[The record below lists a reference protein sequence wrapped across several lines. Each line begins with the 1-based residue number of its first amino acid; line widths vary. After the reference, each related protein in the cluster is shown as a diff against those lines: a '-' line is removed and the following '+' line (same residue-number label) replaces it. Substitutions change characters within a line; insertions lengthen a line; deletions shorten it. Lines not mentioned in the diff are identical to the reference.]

1 VKPFIEELEK
11 KYPDLRVHELEIWYD
26 ETNRELFL
34 KFCEVY
40 CVDERAVPT
49 VFIGDKFLVGVG
61 SIKQNLENE
70 IIECLKNDCPCPK
83 EKVENVTMIPK
94 VELTVPIVVSAALV
108 DSINPCAFAVL
119 IFLLTYLL
127 ALNVGKRILKI
138 GVAYISMV
146 YITYFFAGL
155 GLFSIIGAIG
165 ISIAFYKVAAGI
177 AILAGLI
184 NVKDYFFYGK
194 GFSLEI
200 PKSRKPLIEKYVKK
214 ASLPAALLLG
224 FLVSMFELPCTG
236 GVYLAI
242 LGMLANRMT
251 RMTAI
256 PYLLLYNLVFIL
268 PLFVIL
274 VLVYRGMSAEKME
287 KWRVEKRKYM
297 KLFAGLFMICLG
309 IVMFLVDLNEYP
321 E

>member
-177 AILAGLI
+177 AILAGFI

-251 RMTAI
+251 RMAAI

-309 IVMFLVDLNEYP
+309 IVMFLELI
-321 E
+321 